1 MVVCFFAAEFTISF
15 FSKMDGVKWKCI
27 ECGKVENSREEDISI
42 LGESWVH
49 LTQVMVPQEAS
60 SRWGNSSQE
69 VAAHSKSGN
78 VEGGGS
84 MSEKVD
90 ERCKG
95 RRELQVPEMCL
106 EDAWET
112 YPLCEECTHKVAA
125 EIREAHD
132 KALQES
138 EMYIQ
143 QYEMLSQRLQE
154 EEEESEEERRKL
166 LREAEQEEE
175 QLLAKSK
182 AIEEAAIS
190 VRETVAELEKKGA
203 ALQQMHT
210 TYWRDYNDLQLQL
223 RSTDRD
229 SLRRKIEATQLQVET
244 LNQTNVINDAFHIA
258 HTDTYATISGFRL
271 GSVQV
276 AIFPTKARMTMRTT
290 ARERGGLA
298 RLSSTPDFSRHI
310 SRTDTYAEKKI
321 TSFRPDTSQD

>member
-1 MVVCFFAAEFTISF
+1 
-15 FSKMDGVKWKCI
+15 MDNVGKWKCI
-27 ECGKVENSREEDISI
+27 ECGRMEKSSEEDISV

-49 LTQVMVPQEAS
+49 LTQVMLPQEAS

-69 VAAHSKSGN
+69 VAARSGN

-90 ERCKG
+90 KSCK
-95 RRELQVPEMCL
+95 VPEMCL

-132 KALQES
+132 QALQES

-229 SLRRKIEATQLQVET
+229 SLRRKIEATQAQVET

-276 AIFPTKARMTMRTT
+276 AILPTKAKMTMRTT
-290 ARERGGLA
+290 TRKRGGVA
-298 RLSSTPDFSRHI
+298 RLSSTPEFSLHMPA
-310 SRTDTYAEKKI
+310 DTYAERKTALTRTRRNFFFSRK
-321 TSFRPDTSQD
+321 QDHWFPT